1 VTSTSL
7 RIPAVWLA
15 VFCIWMQ
22 LTVPAIA
29 FVPTAALI
37 SHTRPMPSLSLLL
50 AKRGSGPNAGEGS
63 KKKKPVKSSASTK
76 RDKAPPGKTTRAQV
90 ANSQK
95 KQSSGAPP
103 WQIVSKKDMKK
114 KVEAEKKRRELAQQ
128 GIHNSPELEQ
138 IDISVSSDFL
148 DPVDKSFLAWKRYS
162 PSPNHEVEFI
172 GAYLDKRLPPRLGA
186 PEVAFLGRSNVG
198 KSSLLNKLVASESAR
213 VGKTPGA
220 TASVNLYGI
229 YRNEKAI
236 LGLVDLPGF
245 GYAKLSKENKESV
258 QLAAENYLAKRKEL
272 VLGILLVDI
281 RREPSD
287 DDRAVLA
294 ALYDKGLPI
303 VVVATKVD
311 KMSKVELEPALE
323 AIRMGLGLPE
333 GQPLCVSSVT
343 GQGIKDMWQ
352 IIMEACEAGV
362 EEYRGKLRRGG
373 QAEKRKSAFSDEDDD
388 VAYNQGYDWIHDS
401 DIMYEGSE
409 EDYDISEDDDE
420 EEYEEEPDN
429 ALDKR
434 ESLKSLKK
442 MAKDMERRGEV

>member
-1 VTSTSL
+1 MTSACL
-7 RIPAVWLA
+7 RIPAVWLS
-15 VFCIWMQ
+15 VFCVWMQ
-22 LTVPAIA
+22 LLTVPAIA

-37 SHTRPMPSLSLLL
+37 SQARPMPSLSLLL
-50 AKRGSGPNAGEGS
+50 AKKGGAPNAGAGS
-63 KKKKPVKSSASTK
+63 KKKKPDKSSASTK
-76 RDKAPPGKTTRAQV
+76 PGKTSRAQV
-90 ANSQK
+90 ANKSQK

-128 GIHNSPELEQ
+128 GIHNSAEVDQL
-138 IDISVSSDFL
+138 DISISSDFF

-172 GAYLDKRLPPRLGA
+172 GAYLDKRLPPRIGV
-186 PEVAFLGRSNVG
+186 PEIAFLGRSNVG

-220 TASVNLYGI
+220 TASVNLYGV
-229 YRNEKAI
+229 YRNEKAL

-303 VVVATKVD
+303 VVVATKID

-323 AIRMGLGLPE
+323 EIRMGLGLPE

-343 GQGIKDMWQ
+343 GEGIKNMWQ

-373 QAEKRKSAFSDEDDD
+373 DAEKRKPVFSDEDDD
-388 VAYNQGYDWIHDS
+388 IAYNQGYDWIHDS
-401 DIMYEGSE
+401 DIMYEGSA
-409 EDYDISEDDDE
+409 EDYDSSKDESDD

-429 ALDKR
+429 ELDKR
-434 ESLKSLKK
+434 ESLRSLKK
-442 MAKDMERRGEV
+442 MAKEMERRGEV

>member
-1 VTSTSL
+1 
-7 RIPAVWLA
+7 VWLA
-15 VFCIWMQ
+15 VFCAWMQ

-37 SHTRPMPSLSLLL
+37 SQRPMPSLSLLL
-50 AKRGSGPNAGEGS
+50 AKKGGAPSS
-63 KKKKPVKSSASTK
+63 KKKKPDKTSASTK
-76 RDKAPPGKTTRAQV
+76 RDKAPPGKTTTRAQE
-90 ANSQK
+90 ANNQK
-95 KQSSGAPP
+95 KQSSGPP

-128 GIHNSPELEQ
+128 GIHNSPEVEQ
-138 IDISVSSDFL
+138 IDISISSDFL

-186 PEVAFLGRSNVG
+186 PEIAFLGRSNVG

-229 YRNEKAI
+229 YKNDKAI

-323 AIRMGLGLPE
+323 GIRMGLGLPE

-373 QAEKRKSAFSDEDDD
+373 QAEKRKPVFSDEDDD

-401 DIMYEGSE
+401 DIMYEGSA
-409 EDYDISEDDDE
+409 EDYDPNEDNSDD